1 MSESTASLAELKEV
15 RGPSA
20 LGGGVRRFF
29 DLLWLISVTEF
40 KRVYFGTVL
49 GYLWSLI
56 RPLMLFGVLLFVF
69 TKVFKIGSKEAEHYP
84 VLLLLGIVTFT
95 FFQEATTNAVGSV
108 TDEEGAVRKRKFK
121 SLVIPL

>member
-1 MSESTASLAELKEV
+1 MSEPAAGAPRCATS

-20 LGGGVRRFF
+20 LGGGARRFF

-40 KRVYFGTVL
+40 KRTYFGTVL

-69 TKVFKIGSKEAEHYP
+69 TKVFKIGSKEVEHYP
-84 VLLLLGIVTFT
+84 VMLLLGIVLFT
-95 FFQEATTNAVGSV
+95 FFQESTHQRGRPRSSPRRASSARPSSRGW
-108 TDEEGAVRKRKFK
+108 
-121 SLVIPL
+121 